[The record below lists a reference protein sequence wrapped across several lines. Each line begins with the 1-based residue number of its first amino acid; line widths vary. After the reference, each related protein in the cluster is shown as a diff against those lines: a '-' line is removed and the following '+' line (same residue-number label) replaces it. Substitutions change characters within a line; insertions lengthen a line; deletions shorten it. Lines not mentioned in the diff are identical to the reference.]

1 MAQEASVQLEN
12 ELNTCCYVIAS
23 KSELKEHN
31 IIESGFLRKIKL
43 MKGDFDKGYF
53 VISDKRTLSRLPLG
67 SNKVMLLTTH
77 PENSYEFIDEQREKV
92 LLITHPEQFW
102 GLTNYLVVQQN

>member
-1 MAQEASVQLEN
+1 M
-12 ELNTCCYVIAS
+12 IAS

-31 IIESGFLRKIKL
+31 IIESGFLHKIKL

-67 SNKVMLLTTH
+67 SDKVKLLTTH
-77 PENSYEFIDEQREKV
+77 PENSYELIDEQREKKCC
-92 LLITHPEQFW
+92 
-102 GLTNYLVVQQN
+102 